1 LGSVAFTAVQDGR
14 MFDASPLTVVLAGI
28 AVLAASVR
36 VRHPLPRIV
45 RGTGVV
51 TARYD
56 TGVKRGDCREVRLD
70 LMVTRPRGGQFAAR
84 ETTWIPAS
92 ALDSVA
98 PGCVVDTYYR
108 HDDESVVTVRVPPV

>member
-1 LGSVAFTAVQDGR
+1 

-36 VRHPLPRIV
+36 VRRPPSRIV

-56 TGVKRGDCREVRLD
+56 TGVTHGDCREVRLD
-70 LMVTRPRGGQFAAR
+70 LMVTRPQGGQFAAR
-84 ETTWIPAS
+84 DTTLIPAS

-98 PGCVVDTYYR
+98 PGCLVDTYYR
-108 HDDESVVTVRVPPV
+108 RDDESVVAVCVPPG

>member
-1 LGSVAFTAVQDGR
+1 
-14 MFDASPLTVVLAGI
+14 MFDASLLTVCLAGI
-28 AVLAASVR
+28 GVLAASVR
-36 VRHPLPRIV
+36 VRRPPPGIV

-56 TGVKRGDCREVRLD
+56 TGVRRGDRREVCLD

-84 ETTWIPAS
+84 GTTLIPAS

-108 HDDESVVTVRVPPV
+108 CDDESVVTVCVPPV

>member
-1 LGSVAFTAVQDGR
+1 
-14 MFDASPLTVVLAGI
+14 MFDASLLTVFLAGV

-36 VRHPLPRIV
+36 VRRPDRTTPHGGKLDLIRYGV

-56 TGVKRGDCREVRLD
+56 TGVTHGDCREVRLD

-84 ETTWIPAS
+84 DTTLIPAS

-98 PGCVVDTYYR
+98 PGCLVDTYYR
-108 HDDESVVTVRVPPV
+108 HDDESVVAVCVPPG

>member
-1 LGSVAFTAVQDGR
+1 ML
-14 MFDASPLTVVLAGI
+14 DASLFPVVLAGI

-36 VRHPLPRIV
+36 VRRPLSRIV

-56 TGVKRGDCREVRLD
+56 TGVTQGDCREVRLD

-84 ETTWIPAS
+84 ETTLIPAS
-92 ALDSVA
+92 SLDSVA
-98 PGCVVDTYYR
+98 PGCVVDAYYR
-108 HDDESVVTVRVPPV
+108 RGDETMVAVCISPV